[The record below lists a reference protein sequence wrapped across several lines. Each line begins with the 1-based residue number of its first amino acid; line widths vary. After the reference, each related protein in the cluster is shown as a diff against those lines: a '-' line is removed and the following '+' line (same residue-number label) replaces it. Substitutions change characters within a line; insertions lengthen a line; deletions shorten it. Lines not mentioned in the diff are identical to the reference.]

1 MPRRGLV
8 RRVAGPAVG
17 LAACIGGAAVAPAQ
31 DGAAGSGG
39 WEALLYE
46 KQLDL
51 SLNPMRTEAM
61 SLPPTAPGE
70 PVQEPFL
77 ERPVSLQAL
86 MPDYPAGE
94 SQVEPRTRVVHG
106 LRADRGQ
113 WPSAVSLNIV
123 KEGGRAASLCA
134 GTVIDSRW
142 ILTAAHC
149 IFDRHRGGVRSLRAV
164 TAFAKSN
171 VPRQGEARRIKSV
184 VAHPGFAT
192 LPRPGKASPGLINDI
207 ALLELEAP
215 TTAPRQKLLAD
226 AGRPVGLAAGT
237 MATVIGWGV
246 TQPRRPDEQSDSTLG
261 SRALLRAD
269 IRIADRSVCDAFLA
283 FPGSVSTD
291 PIFCA
296 GDAKGG
302 PDACNGD
309 SGGPIFVA
317 GHAGEPLQAGVVSW
331 GDGCAHPGTYGAY
344 ASVAHFEAWVR
355 NHVPK
360 AQWALPRQASP
371 ALAAISGATPGGPAA
386 PRGQVTA
393 DLLLHPCKGVGSFAV
408 SLDTHGAA
416 ASRVKI
422 GSCITVAV
430 TSGSTGH
437 LAVFNRDHTTGETR
451 QIFPN
456 KHQSRQAGETPTSVR
471 AGQVV
476 RIPGD
481 LDGFN
486 FRISGPVG
494 RNEILAIVVPE
505 GANLGETTRGL
516 EDMRAVDSFE
526 DLLDGVAER
535 TRGVEVDPRAPRAV
549 GTRQYDVVD

>member
-1 MPRRGLV
+1 V
-8 RRVAGPAVG
+8 RPALG
-17 LAACIGGAAVAPAQ
+17 LAACIAGAALASAQ
-31 DGAAGSGG
+31 DRAAGSSGP
-39 WEALLYE
+39 EALLYQM
-46 KQLDL
+46 QLDL
-51 SLNPMRTEAM
+51 SLNPVRTDAM
-61 SLPPTAPGE
+61 TRSPAE
-70 PVQEPFL
+70 PEEPFP
-77 ERPVSLQAL
+77 EQPVSLQAL
-86 MPDYPAGE
+86 VPDYAAG
-94 SQVEPRTRVVHG
+94 QPQGEPRARVVHG
-106 LRADRGQ
+106 VQADRGQ
-113 WPSAVSLNIV
+113 WPSAVSLSIV
-123 KEGGRAASLCA
+123 KVGGRAASLCA

-171 VPRQGEARRIKSV
+171 VPRQGEARRIRSV
-184 VAHPGFAT
+184 IAHPDFAT
-192 LPRPGKASPGLINDI
+192 LPRTGKASPGLVNDI

-226 AGRPVGLAAGT
+226 AGRPAGLAAGT

-246 TQPRRPDEQSDSTLG
+246 TKPRTPDQHSDAALVSK
-261 SRALLRAD
+261 ALLRAD
-269 IRIADRSVCDAFLA
+269 IPIADRSVCDAFLA
-283 FPGSVSTD
+283 FPGGVSTD

-296 GDAKGG
+296 GDATGG
-302 PDACNGD
+302 ADACNGD
-309 SGGPIFVA
+309 SGGPIFVP

-344 ASVAHFEAWVR
+344 ASAAHFEAWIR
-355 NHVPK
+355 THVPT

-371 ALAAISGATPGGPAA
+371 ALAAISGTTPEGPAA

-393 DLLLHPCKGVGSFAV
+393 DLLLHPCKGIGSFAV
-408 SLDTHGAA
+408 SPDTHGAA

-422 GSCITVAV
+422 GSCITVVV
-430 TSGSTGH
+430 TSGATGH

-505 GANLGETTRGL
+505 GANLGETTRAL
-516 EDMRAVDSFE
+516 DDMRAVDNFE
-526 DLLDGVAER
+526 GVLDGIAER

-549 GTRQYDVVD
+549 GTRPYDVVD